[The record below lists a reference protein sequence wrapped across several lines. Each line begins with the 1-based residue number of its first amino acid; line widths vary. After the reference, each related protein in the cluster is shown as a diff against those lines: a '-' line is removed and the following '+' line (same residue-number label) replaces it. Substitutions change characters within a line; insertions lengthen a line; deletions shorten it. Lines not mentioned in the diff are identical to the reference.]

1 MFNLSDSEV
10 LTHRGQTLSEIERFE
25 DTRSDDEDEERGS
38 SGALKR
44 KHHILQNDFFCS
56 FFHCNR

>member
-44 KHHILQNDFFCS
+44 KNHILQNDVFL
-56 FFHCNR
+56 

>member
-38 SGALKR
+38 SGALKS
-44 KHHILQNDFFCS
+44 KHHILQNDFFL
-56 FFHCNR
+56 